1 MYEEIS
7 KAWCYVHSVVSL
19 TWKWNFHVCYIGETK
34 DTTLMPNAVRQVC
47 FYQTHLC
54 VRNLMWS
61 NSGAQKGAGREG
73 TWEASFGRVEFQ
85 F

>member
-34 DTTLMPNAVRQVC
+34 DTTLSEISQMQLGRYA
-47 FYQTHLC
+47 FIKHLC
-54 VRNLMWS
+54 VRNLVWS

-73 TWEASFGRVEFQ
+73 TWEASF
-85 F
+85 